1 MSQDKAR
8 PKGGRKDSRSVD
20 GHFARKRFGQNFLTD
35 ERIISGIV
43 SAFAP
48 ERDQTVVEIGP
59 GLGAITRELLG
70 RLGRIQVVEVDRDL
84 AAALPIRLMNEG
96 EIVVHQAD
104 ALKFDFAAL
113 ASRPHEL
120 RIIGNLPYN
129 ISTPILFHLLDQVE
143 AIHDMTFMLQKEV
156 VERMVAEPGN
166 GDYGRLSVMLQLRCE
181 VEWLLDVPPESFS
194 PPPKVDSAVVR
205 LRPWQTPRY
214 NCSDEK
220 RLQSLLTTAFN
231 MRRKTLRN
239 ALKGA
244 GDPALFEAAGIDL
257 GLRPENVDVATWVA
271 LSNLLAAQDA
281 PKDAQEET
289 NP

>member
-1 MSQDKAR
+1 MSK
-8 PKGGRKDSRSVD
+8 PRSNNRQVD

-48 ERDQTVVEIGP
+48 VPGQNVVEIGP

-70 RLGRIQVVEVDRDL
+70 ALGRLQVVEVDRDL

-96 EIVVHQAD
+96 ELVIHQAD
-104 ALKFDFAAL
+104 ALKFDFGSL
-113 ASRPHEL
+113 ARGPHDL
-120 RIIGNLPYN
+120 RVIGNLPYN
-129 ISTPILFHLLDQVE
+129 ISTPILFHLLTQAD
-143 AIHDMTFMLQKEV
+143 AILDMTFMLQKEV
-156 VERMVAEPGN
+156 VERMVASPGS
-166 GDYGRLSVMLQLRCE
+166 GDYGRLSVMLQYHCE
-181 VEWLLDVPPESFS
+181 VEWLLNVPPESFS

-220 RLQSLLTTAFN
+220 HLQQLLTTAFN

-239 ALKGA
+239 ALKGL
-244 GDPALFEAAGIDL
+244 GNPEVFEAAGVDL
-257 GLRPENVDVATWVA
+257 GLRPEEIDVATWVA
-271 LSNLLAAQDA
+271 LSNLINPGNLTAQDEKSA
-281 PKDAQEET
+281 
-289 NP
+289 